1 MILSIRKGNRLPFK
15 YIFLTTTCFAIA
27 SIGLYGMLSLSSKS
41 TQPEKDQPPSSQIEL
56 SGLHMTT
63 DEFQNKFNGAVGK
76 YRLNG
81 LSITRLDMKES
92 SEGSGAFEYI
102 FNDELRL
109 VGALN
114 ADRSIQ
120 KISLYATGD
129 SSQPTGGILLTAI
142 ATLILTTHSEY
153 TYNDAQDVIQDI
165 GLLDRDVNQ
174 LNFDEATVRNGLE
187 YRFSIQ
193 DYNHS
198 IFEITVAK

>member
-1 MILSIRKGNRLPFK
+1 
-15 YIFLTTTCFAIA
+15 
-27 SIGLYGMLSLSSKS
+27 
-41 TQPEKDQPPSSQIEL
+41 
-56 SGLHMTT
+56 MTT
-63 DEFQNKFNGAVGK
+63 DEFKNKFNSAVGK

-81 LSITRLDMKES
+81 LSITRLDIQDS
-92 SEGSGAFEYI
+92 SEGSGAFEYV

-120 KISLYATGD
+120 KISLYSTGD
-129 SSQPTGGILLTAI
+129 TSQPTGGVLLTAI

-174 LNFDEATVRNGLE
+174 SDFDGATVRDGLQ
-187 YRFSIQ
+187 YRFSVQ
-193 DYNHS
+193 DHEQS
-198 IFEITVAK
+198 TFKISVAK